1 MYYESEEEYNH
12 AMDAKARAEQEA
24 LIMEQMMQDIMV
36 ALCILEEK
44 KQEIQDEIDRIKARY
59 YIK

>member
-1 MYYESEEEYNH
+1 MYYESEEEYNY
-12 AMDAKARAEQEA
+12 AMNAKALAEQEA
-24 LIMEQMMQDIMV
+24 LMMEQMMNDIMIT
-36 ALCILEEK
+36 LSILEEK